1 MNGNNQK
8 DINHVPLKRIVDGL
22 YDEEDNLTL
31 GQVKESLEAK
41 GFNPG
46 EIVTA
51 VNKAVNEATRVNH
64 VQQWQDAAR
73 AKIAQMKS
81 ARARVTTWSDKSEAE
96 IEQEFAKVRAG
107 TFGAGTTLLAKAA
120 FRNYQDLTIS
130 EKASILDDLEALKS
144 TEDHPK
150 E

>member
-8 DINHVPLKRIVDGL
+8 DINYVPLKRIVDGL
-22 YDEEDNLTL
+22 YDEEDNLVL
-31 GQVKESLEAK
+31 DQVKESLEAK
-41 GFNPG
+41 GFNPA
-46 EIVTA
+46 EIVAT
-51 VNKAVNEATRVNH
+51 VKKAVDEAVRVRR
-64 VQQWQDAAR
+64 VQHWQDEAR

-81 ARARVTTWSDKSEAE
+81 SRARVTTWSDKSEAE
-96 IEQEFAKVRAG
+96 IEQAFAKVRAG
-107 TFGAGTTLLAKAA
+107 TFGEGTTLLAKAA